1 MLACFILF
9 RFSGGGGRS
18 RTEKPTSSVL
28 QSGRKSSVQAAGLGS
43 SHICPSCPELPISP
57 PHLPTELA
65 WLSARLRAGPA
76 LSPDACYLHTHL
88 WTNGR
93 PGWLLVTPAWRGP
106 SSQACVW
113 QFGLEPKVGGLT
125 MEEAQP
131 SSTPGAFNSRMTC
144 MDIPFTGQES
154 GPGNS
159 SRPPVPSLTWFYSK
173 PYNVGRG

>member
-1 MLACFILF
+1 MCSWLACLILF
-9 RFSGGGGRS
+9 SSGGGGGRS
-18 RTEKPTSSVL
+18 RTGRPPALYWRVAERIL
-28 QSGRKSSVQAAGLGS
+28 YQSWRLGAGRL
-43 SHICPSCPELPISP
+43 CPSCPDFPISP

-65 WLSARLRAGPA
+65 WLSARLQAGPA

-125 MEEAQP
+125 IEEAQP
-131 SSTPGAFNSRMTC
+131 SPTPGAFNSRMRLLEHSIHGTGIRARKL
-144 MDIPFTGQES
+144 IPSHCPFAHL
-154 GPGNS
+154 
-159 SRPPVPSLTWFYSK
+159 VL
-173 PYNVGRG
+173 